1 MIVRFGLGGLVWL
14 ILATTT
20 VAQVGLT
27 GFVGVPSSSLND
39 QSTGSPL
46 VLNVSDEFGHARLNL
61 DYGEVRLFADV
72 DHMVDLN
79 LGATSD
85 GTYNDL
91 ATIHAPGLAGTSG
104 TATAHVSFEGS
115 LGGAGTTWQATFSTS
130 VYVNGIGEHRF
141 SGDSSAFG
149 PTGEPLPM
157 MVDVFFSFTYGSP
170 FGITVL
176 QSAGVSSNQGSAFA
190 NFESTTRW
198 EGITDIRDSGANLVT
213 NATLDSASG
222 ADYLNPVPEP
232 ATLSVLFIGVAL
244 GLRRRI

>member
-1 MIVRFGLGGLVWL
+1 MRFGLGGSAWLV
-14 ILATTT
+14 LAATT

-27 GFVGVPSSSLND
+27 GSVGVPTTSLSD
-39 QSTGSPL
+39 QSAAAPL
-46 VLNVSDEFGHARLNL
+46 VLSVSDEYGHARLSL

-72 DHMVDLN
+72 AHSVAFN
-79 LGATSD
+79 LGSTSE

-104 TATAHVSFEGS
+104 TATAHVWFEGAF
-115 LGGAGTTWQATFSTS
+115 GGSGPTWQATFSTS
-130 VYVNGIGEHRF
+130 VYVNGVGEHRF

-157 MVDVFFSFTYGSP
+157 MVDVFFAFTYGSP

-176 QSAGVSSNQGSAFA
+176 QSAGVSSNEGSVFA
-190 NFESTTRW
+190 DFESTARW
-198 EGITDIRDSGANLVT
+198 EGITDLRDGGGNLVA
-213 NATLDSASG
+213 NATLESASG

-232 ATLSVLFIGVAL
+232 TTLTVLFLGVAL
-244 GLRRRI
+244 ALRRRA

>member
-1 MIVRFGLGGLVWL
+1 MRFGFGGSAWLV
-14 ILATTT
+14 LATTT

-27 GFVGVPSSSLND
+27 GYVGVPSSSLSD
-39 QSTGSPL
+39 QSTAAPL
-46 VLNVSDEFGHARLNL
+46 ILNVSDEFGHARLSL
-61 DYGEVRLFADV
+61 DYGEVRLFADIDHTV
-72 DHMVDLN
+72 DFH
-79 LGATSD
+79 LGATSN
-85 GTYNDL
+85 GTYDDQ

-104 TATAHVSFEGS
+104 TATAHVSFEGA
-115 LGGAGTTWQATFSTS
+115 LGGAGSTWEATFSTS

-157 MVDVFFSFTYGSP
+157 MVDVFFAFTYGSP

-176 QSAGVSSNQGSAFA
+176 QSAGVSSNQSSAFA

-198 EGITDIRDSGANLVT
+198 QGITDIRDDGGNLVT

-232 ATLSVLFIGVAL
+232 ATLTVLLVGFPWVF
-244 GLRRRI
+244 RRRS